1 METKLLPDAI
11 EQLANEG
18 VAETFLYVYLHF
30 SFYRKRYKKF
40 IFSRISTIN

>member
-18 VAETFLYVYLHF
+18 VAETFLYVYLH
-30 SFYRKRYKKF
+30 SPLLPKE
-40 IFSRISTIN
+40 I